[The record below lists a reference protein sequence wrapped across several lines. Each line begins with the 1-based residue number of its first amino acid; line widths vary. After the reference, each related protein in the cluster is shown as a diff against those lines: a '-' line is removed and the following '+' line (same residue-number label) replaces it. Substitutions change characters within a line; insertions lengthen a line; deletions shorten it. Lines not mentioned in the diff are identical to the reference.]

1 MLFLEGW
8 KSMNVVWDWGGGG
21 NGKERMVWMLFCIP
35 FFFGFSQCF
44 LKAFNQRLIT
54 VHNGWAHSG
63 KNRWLR
69 EFFQSVG
76 ALT

>member
-1 MLFLEGW
+1 MLFG
-8 KSMNVVWDWGGGG
+8 MGG

-54 VHNGWAHSG
+54 VHNGGPIAEKIAGSG
-63 KNRWLR
+63 S
-69 EFFQSVG
+69 FFKV
-76 ALT
+76 LVP